1 MGLEFYQNSELN
13 QSFLT
18 PQEMAGYLKVSLK
31 TIYRMV
37 ESRAIPFYKVGHSL
51 RFKKADVE
59 KYLEKTLVKSMP
71 EK

>member
-1 MGLEFYQNSELN
+1 MGLEFYQNNELN

-37 ESRAIPFYKVGHSL
+37 ESRSITFYKVGRSL
-51 RFKKADVE
+51 RVKKADVE
-59 KYLEKTLVKSMP
+59 KYLENTLVKSMP

>member
-1 MGLEFYQNSELN
+1 MGLEFYQNNALN

-18 PQEMAGYLKVSLK
+18 PQEMSGYLNVSLK

-37 ESRAIPFYKVGHSL
+37 ESRSITFYKVGRSL

-59 KYLEKTLVKSMP
+59 KYLDKTLVKSMP